1 MCDIFP
7 SKRFLICF
15 QLQEEKDGVDQKP
28 LTCQDAYVCKKLH
41 YRNIFISEE
50 TIYKI
55 QKCLQLPLFSLFFIW
70 HASKHLGTSILH
82 CRQFYH
88 LHELSVL
95 TSIEYLFLHSQSTG
109 LDSSEVQTISVP
121 KAIEVKY
128 PVTKKQS
135 RKLTMSFFAN
145 LSQRLK

>member
-1 MCDIFP
+1 MPIVAII
-7 SKRFLICF
+7 FLILYMACIKTF
-15 QLQEEKDGVDQKP
+15 GYKHITLQM
-28 LTCQDAYVCKKLH
+28 
-41 YRNIFISEE
+41 
-50 TIYKI
+50 
-55 QKCLQLPLFSLFFIW
+55 
-70 HASKHLGTSILH
+70 
-82 CRQFYH
+82 FYH
-88 LHELSVL
+88 SHELSVL
-95 TSIEYLFLHSQSTG
+95 TSIEYFFLHSQSTG

>member
-128 PVTKKQS
+128 PVTRNSLENCQCPFQ
-135 RKLTMSFFAN
+135 LT
-145 LSQRLK
+145 

>member
-15 QLQEEKDGVDQKP
+15 QLHEEKNGVDQKP
-28 LTCQDAYVCKKLH
+28 LTCQDTCMCKKLH
-41 YRNIFISEE
+41 YRHMFISEE

-55 QKCLQLPLFSLFFIW
+55 QKCIKLPLFSLIW

-82 CRQFYH
+82 CRQTYH

-128 PVTKKQS
+128 LVTKKQS
-135 RKLTMSFFAN
+135 RKLSMSFLAN

>member
-28 LTCQDAYVCKKLH
+28 LTCQDAYVC
-41 YRNIFISEE
+41 ISYITE
-50 TIYKI
+50 IYKI

-88 LHELSVL
+88 SHELSVL

-128 PVTKKQS
+128 PITKKQY